1 MAEILGTSNRSR
13 VADLNPNDGSIYTPA
28 YAIYENE
35 NVTKVALFN
44 YISDSTGASDYVAS
58 VSIGTAGSSA
68 NSSDATPS
76 SVYVKSVANILSPP
90 CTSADRPPRPLD
102 IYMRRLY
109 RRNTTS
115 HGQVR
120 HLAGT
125 TTPTA
130 SRRVKKM
137 SRPSVVQ
144 MGSAKSTYRHRVSP
158 SSSSPTITTVKMVPA

>member
-76 SVYVKSVANILSPP
+76 SVYVKSVTNILSP
-90 CTSADRPPRPLD
+90 
-102 IYMRRLY
+102 
-109 RRNTTS
+109 
-115 HGQVR
+115 
-120 HLAGT
+120 LA
-125 TTPTA
+125 
-130 SRRVKKM
+130 RVLTEH
-137 SRPSVVQ
+137 PV
-144 MGSAKSTYRHRVSP
+144 H
-158 SSSSPTITTVKMVPA
+158 